1 MNQQHASLD
10 QLVDYIHGELA
21 PADDAAVHAHLSEC
35 SECAR
40 AYDRELSLTA
50 RLREVAHAQ
59 ERELPDSCV
68 RAIHAAVEAPARP
81 SLWNMPQ
88 LLRPL
93 VAIPAAA
100 IVAAV
105 LYFGLAHRGAVSGEH
120 RIDAL
125 SYVHHHTAVTA
136 AAPFS
141 DDTPIPPVM
150 TAETSR
156 DDLSADASP

>member
-1 MNQQHASLD
+1 MNQHASLD

-21 PADDAAVHAHLSEC
+21 PADDAFVHAHLSEC

-40 AYDRELSLTA
+40 AYDREVSLTA
-50 RLREVAHAQ
+50 RLREVAQAQ

-68 RAIHAAVEAPARP
+68 RAIRAAAQAPARP
-81 SLWNMPQ
+81 SLWHMPQ

-93 VAIPAAA
+93 AAIPAAL

-105 LYFGLAHRGAVSGEH
+105 LYVGLAHRGAATAH
-120 RIDAL
+120 AIDAL

-141 DDTPIPPVM
+141 DDTPIPAVL
-150 TAETSR
+150 TAETTREDQST
-156 DDLSADASP
+156 DATP

>member
-1 MNQQHASLD
+1 MNQEHASLD

-35 SECAR
+35 AECAR

-50 RLREVAHAQ
+50 RLREVMLAQ
-59 ERELPDSCV
+59 ERELPESCV
-68 RAIHAAVEAPARP
+68 RAIRAAVEAPPRS

-105 LYFGLAHRGAVSGEH
+105 LYVGLAHRGAPSAH
-120 RIDAL
+120 
-125 SYVHHHTAVTA
+125 
-136 AAPFS
+136 
-141 DDTPIPPVM
+141 PIN
-150 TAETSR
+150 
-156 DDLSADASP
+156 